1 MFDWAI
7 LLFDFDWAIL
17 SISFD
22 WSILIFDWGIDP
34 LSRRLTKV

>member
-22 WSILIFDWGIDP
+22 WAILLFDWGDDP
-34 LSRRLTKV
+34 LLSRRLT